1 MISGDSGDTE
11 FQDKSHKKTMGAYP
25 IQKRVSP
32 LETQRSFPKK
42 GLWAALPIP
51 AFQVLART
59 ENWVA
64 QRVLLALVMHMGK
77 DSNCVWPSYT
87 SMQMDTGLGRTS
99 ISKGLTVLY
108 EFDFIKIARFRDGK
122 KSRSKYYLQDCCWD
136 TRYMSEA
143 AMRFRYKTAVCIE
156 CGELLDNGGYGM
168 GRLGAVHWGCGGMVI
183 KARRENPRE
192 IKG

>member
-1 MISGDSGDTE
+1 MGGLHTPHSQTTTKQYSTNLAE
-11 FQDKSHKKTMGAYP
+11 PHEKLLKTNTNKS
-25 IQKRVSP
+25 
-32 LETQRSFPKK
+32 
-42 GLWAALPIP
+42 
-51 AFQVLART
+51 LAT
-59 ENWVA
+59 W
-64 QRVLLALVMHMGK
+64 
-77 DSNCVWPSYT
+77 
-87 SMQMDTGLGRTS
+87 
-99 ISKGLTVLY
+99 I
-108 EFDFIKIARFRDGK
+108 DGK

-136 TRYMSEA
+136 TSYMSEA

>member
-1 MISGDSGDTE
+1 MSSGDSGDTE
-11 FQDKSHKKTMGAYP
+11 SLENPQNKNTGSYP
-25 IQKRVSP
+25 IQKRVGP
-32 LETQRSFPKK
+32 LENQRSFPKK

-64 QRVLLALVMHMGK
+64 QRVLLALVMHMGR

-87 SMQMDTGLGRTS
+87 TMQMDTGLGRTS

-122 KSRSKYYLQDCCWD
+122 KSRSKYYLQACCWD
-136 TRYMSEA
+136 TSYMSEA

-183 KARRENPRE
+183 KARRQNPRE

>member
-1 MISGDSGDTE
+1 
-11 FQDKSHKKTMGAYP
+11 MGAYP

>member
-1 MISGDSGDTE
+1 MISGDSGGTE
-11 FQDKSHKKTMGAYP
+11 SQDKSDEKDMADYR
-25 IQKRVSP
+25 IQKQP
-32 LETQRSFPKK
+32 AHLYPQRSFPKK

-64 QRVLLALVMHMGK
+64 QRVLLALVMHMGR

-87 SMQMDTGLGRTS
+87 TIQMDTGLGRTS

-136 TRYMSEA
+136 TSYMSEA

-156 CGELLDNGGYGM
+156 CGELLDNGGYAM

-183 KARRENPRE
+183 KARRETPRE

>member
-1 MISGDSGDTE
+1 LSSGDSGDTE
-11 FQDKSHKKTMGAYP
+11 SLENPQNKKTGSYP
-25 IQKRVSP
+25 IQKRVGP
-32 LETQRSFPKK
+32 LENQRSFPKK

-64 QRVLLALVMHMGK
+64 QRVLLALVMHMGR

-87 SMQMDTGLGRTS
+87 TMQMDTGLGRTS

-122 KSRSKYYLQDCCWD
+122 KSRSKYYLQACCWD
-136 TRYMSEA
+136 TSYMSEA